1 MGFYEVCF
9 LGVFVSACVGEWVG
23 RYCLWI
29 LVSASVWEGKMWC
42 RLWILTVEFTS
53 NQDSINPRRYTHTGV
68 EEEEVVSCV
77 CAQVKVTHT
86 KKIPKREW

>member
-9 LGVFVSACVGEWVG
+9 LGVFVSVCVGEWVG

-42 RLWILTVEFTS
+42 RLWILTAEFTS

-68 EEEEVVSCV
+68 EEEEEEEVSCV

-86 KKIPKREW
+86 KKIPK